1 VGPARRS
8 RFTPVLTILL
18 LLAAFP
24 VNTDVPVEA
33 LSPAAR
39 IDAGGSP
46 QKNCSGR
53 CLNPHPNQFKWW
65 YGQRKDCQVQV
76 FRQWTDGCT
85 HYQWFNTCNN
95 KWDVDSRGAA
105 RVYWTCCTH

>member
-1 VGPARRS
+1 MAPVRRS
-8 RFTPVLTILL
+8 RLSPALTVLL
-18 LLAAFP
+18 LLAATP
-24 VNTDVPVEA
+24 VNLDIPA
-33 LSPAAR
+33 LDAA
-39 IDAGGSP
+39 GSP

-53 CLNPHPNQFKWW
+53 CLNPHRNQFKWW
-65 YGQRKDCQVQV
+65 YGERKNCQVQV
-76 FRQWTDGCT
+76 MRQWSDGCT